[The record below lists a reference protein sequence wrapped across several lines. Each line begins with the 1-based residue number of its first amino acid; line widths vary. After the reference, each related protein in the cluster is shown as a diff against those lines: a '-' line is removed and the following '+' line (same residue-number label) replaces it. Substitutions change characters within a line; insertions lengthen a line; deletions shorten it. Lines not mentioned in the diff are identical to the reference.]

1 MILPVVASQHCPF
14 LQSRTL
20 SIPWGSLLCENF
32 CSILSGILKL
42 SVTLF
47 VDRLLFTRQHVD
59 RGDVA
64 YGTVKATI
72 VAILSD
78 SVINIVGP
86 RHTSAS

>member
-1 MILPVVASQHCPF
+1 MILPGVSSQHCPF

-42 SVTLF
+42 SITLF
-47 VDRLLFTRQHVD
+47 VDLLLFTRHHVD

-78 SVINIVGP
+78 SVINMVGP
-86 RHTSAS
+86 VHTSAR